1 MYITLVSH
9 AFILS
14 VLQLQSLA
22 ADGREVVSSPHSDYS
37 LKVESNG
44 TLATS
49 EGLSPAQ
56 LSFAQEV
63 FLPIVYFFVILVVFF
78 RCTVL
83 YSGDAWFYKRKT
95 MKEKMERLDIGC
107 CTSQT
112 NLSAPEETPLMSIRT
127 EGESNADD
135 RTSPHEPHASTDD
148 DNAHSKAL
156 MRNISM
162 ILAFQILATCLSLCL
177 GREVIIHYIEVYP
190 SAFAEPVKA
199 VCLIALWIVAL
210 LALCVITI
218 CYTCVQ
224 QCRHSH
230 LNLCGTCCIMPVCSL
245 NCCCCCLNNE
255 DKSCL
260 THLFSSVV
268 DVVLTIGTIH
278 FLAYVTSVSLLF
290 LLTSFL
296 RNWLPTFYIIV
307 TNVSCF
313 TILLVALSEVTYL
326 FLKVKLDKP
335 SPRSK
340 KWKCLMAVPHRAV
353 IVLLFIAL
361 SVAMCVIYLHPIVL
375 YNHLSTSPMFTP
387 VVTMAATSLAI
398 YTLIRRYH
406 IIPFNK
412 DARKYITN

>member
-1 MYITLVSH
+1 MYNTLVSR

-22 ADGREVVSSPHSDYS
+22 ADGREAVSSSHSDYS

-44 TLATS
+44 TLATG

-63 FLPIVYFFVILVVFF
+63 FLPIVYLLVVLVVFF

-83 YSGDAWFYKRKT
+83 FSGDAWFYKRKT
-95 MKEKMERLDIGC
+95 VRKKMESIRC

-112 NLSAPEETPLMSIRT
+112 NSREEAALLSEGT
-127 EGESNADD
+127 ESEGDADSG
-135 RTSPHEPHASTDD
+135 TSPPEPHANA
-148 DNAHSKAL
+148 DNTHSKAL

-177 GREVIIHYIEVYP
+177 GREVIIHCIEVFP

-199 VCLIALWIVAL
+199 VCLIAFWIVAL

-230 LNLCGTCCIMPVCSL
+230 LNLCGTCCIMPVCFS
-245 NCCCCCLNNE
+245 NCCCCCLNNKN
-255 DKSCL
+255 KSCL
-260 THLFSSVV
+260 TDLFSSVV
-268 DVVLTIGTIH
+268 DVVLTIGTVH

-340 KWKCLMAVPHRAV
+340 KWKCLMAVSHRAV
-353 IVLLFIAL
+353 VFLLFIVL
-361 SVAMCVIYLHPIVL
+361 SVAMCFIYLHPIVL